1 MAVLDVDEVEAGSVR
16 NDRGIHV
23 ARDEVVELGVGDHR
37 GVVVDTDSG
46 VEPRMAVRDAWPQR
60 AVRARPAARVGE
72 LQAGHHL
79 ARDARSQFGELVR
92 YHQLTRVRPP
102 VGAHR
107 DGFATPDEPG
117 LAVAEASP
125 PPAHQVGRAT
135 VLGPVPTFHRQDRE
149 PIRSGAAAR
158 VERLRERTARRVGRE
173 RELDAEPL
181 EVCEEVFFS
190 AKRPNLREARHR
202 LIGVYFGV
210 SSGGREITTGH
221 GALRTT

>member
-1 MAVLDVDEVEAGSVR
+1 M
-16 NDRGIHV
+16 
-23 ARDEVVELGVGDHR
+23 
-37 GVVVDTDSG
+37 
-46 VEPRMAVRDAWPQR
+46 
-60 AVRARPAARVGE
+60 
-72 LQAGHHL
+72 
-79 ARDARSQFGELVR
+79 R
-92 YHQLTRVRPP
+92 YHQLTRIRAP

-107 DGFATPDEPG
+107 DGFTAPDEPG
-117 LAVAEASP
+117 VAVAEASP
-125 PPAHQVGRAT
+125 PPAHQVGRPT

-158 VERLRERTARRVGRE
+158 VERLRERTAGRVGRE
-173 RELDAEPL
+173 RELDPEPL

-210 SSGGREITTGH
+210 YSGGREITTGH